1 MIYLYYSNASVKRL
15 NSYSG
20 TFIRGSIGHS
30 DPKTT
35 ENYFGSFEQDSL
47 KQAAEKL
54 TEW

>member
-35 ENYFGSFEQDSL
+35 ENYFGNFEQEAT
-47 KQAAEKL
+47 KEAAVKL
-54 TEW
+54 TE